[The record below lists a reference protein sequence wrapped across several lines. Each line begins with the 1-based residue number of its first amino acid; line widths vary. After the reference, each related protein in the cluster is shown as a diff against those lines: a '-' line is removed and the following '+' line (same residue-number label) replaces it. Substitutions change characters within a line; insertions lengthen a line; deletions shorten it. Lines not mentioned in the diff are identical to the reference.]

1 MVHHITLVHAPAS
14 LLPTYMTAAGPV
26 GFCALVLTNVAQAS
40 LTILPRNE
48 AFLGLSMDTV
58 SAAQGFAMVGLWFAI
73 FLLGL
78 YAWVVLSWIREW
90 QKRGFGSSQ
99 HGVWPICRKTSCM
112 GGWATM
118 RRCGQ
123 LAQQQR
129 S

>member
-58 SAAQGFAMVGLWFAI
+58 SAAQGFAMAGLWFAI

-90 QKRGFGSSQ
+90 HRLISAWGLAHLSKNIL
-99 HGVWPICRKTSCM
+99 HGRVGNYAPVRPTCTT
-112 GGWATM
+112 AT
-118 RRCGQ
+118 
-123 LAQQQR
+123 LV